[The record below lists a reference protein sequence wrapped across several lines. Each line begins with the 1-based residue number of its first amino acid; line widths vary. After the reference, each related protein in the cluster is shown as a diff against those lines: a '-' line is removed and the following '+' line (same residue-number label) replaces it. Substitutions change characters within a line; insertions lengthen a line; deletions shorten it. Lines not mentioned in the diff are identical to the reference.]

1 MRLKHSLMAG
11 LVSCGMLATVLP
23 AAAQLFSRP
32 SRDIPVDGEDAPVR
46 QGQDNGALLLR
57 IDRLEN
63 QLRGLTGQIEQMQ
76 FQQRKADEN
85 LRKFQQDMDLR
96 LQDAGK
102 RPLAAKPADVS
113 AVVAAPSTPGAKR
126 RPGDA
131 FEPGADPAAPGNP
144 RVIGTL
150 RPGEP
155 SPVRPVSPRPT
166 LPAGPIA
173 IEPVE
178 PGAPVEIGK
187 GGPLPSSPPGQPPI
201 GAFQPPAAP
210 LNDYDSA
217 VALYKQGQ
225 YEAAEKG
232 FSAYLQKNPNSR
244 LVADAIF
251 YLGET
256 YFQRQRHREAA
267 EQYLKLSTD
276 YAKSNRAPD
285 SLVRLGMSLTA
296 MGAREQACA
305 TFGEVARKYPASSTA
320 IRGADRESKKAHC

>member
-1 MRLKHSLMAG
+1 MRLKQYLLAG
-11 LVSCGMLATVLP
+11 LVFCGLAAALP
-23 AAAQLFSRP
+23 AGAQLFTRP
-32 SRDIPVDGEDAPVR
+32 SRDIPMDSEDAQAR
-46 QGQDNGALLLR
+46 QGQDNGSLLLR

-63 QLRGLTGQIEQMQ
+63 QLRNLTGQIEQMQ

-85 LRKFQQDMDLR
+85 LRKFQQDMELR

-102 RPLAAKPADVS
+102 RPVAAKPADAP
-113 AVVAAPSTPGAKR
+113 AVVAAPSTPGA
-126 RPGDA
+126 
-131 FEPGADPAAPGNP
+131 P

-150 RPGEP
+150 PPGEAP
-155 SPVRPVSPRPT
+155 PVRPVAPRQT
-166 LPAGPIA
+166 LPGGPIA
-173 IEPVE
+173 IEPGD

-187 GGPLPSSPPGQPPI
+187 GGPLPASPPGQPPI
-201 GAFQPPAAP
+201 GAFQPPSAP

-217 VALYKQGQ
+217 VALYKLGQ
-225 YEAAEKG
+225 YETAEKG
-232 FSAYLQKNPNSR
+232 FAAYVQKNPNSR

-285 SLVRLGMSLTA
+285 SLVRLGMSLNA

-305 TFGEVARKYPASSTA
+305 TFGEVARKYPASAAA

>member
-1 MRLKHSLMAG
+1 MRLKQYLVAG
-11 LVSCGMLATVLP
+11 LVLCGLAAALP
-23 AAAQLFSRP
+23 AGAQLFQRP
-32 SRDIPVDGEDAPVR
+32 SRDIPADGEDVPSR

-102 RPLAAKPADVS
+102 RPLAAKPADVP

-150 RPGEP
+150 PPGEP

-187 GGPLPSSPPGQPPI
+187 GGPLPTSPKVGMRISTMSAAMPKPCAPWASTSI
-201 GAFQPPAAP
+201 AMSPAFC
-210 LNDYDSA
+210 
-217 VALYKQGQ
+217 
-225 YEAAEKG
+225 
-232 FSAYLQKNPNSR
+232 
-244 LVADAIF
+244 
-251 YLGET
+251 
-256 YFQRQRHREAA
+256 RE
-267 EQYLKLSTD
+267 
-276 YAKSNRAPD
+276 
-285 SLVRLGMSLTA
+285 
-296 MGAREQACA
+296 
-305 TFGEVARKYPASSTA
+305 
-320 IRGADRESKKAHC
+320 I